1 MSYDAIII
9 GSGLGG
15 LSCGSYLAING
26 RKVLVLEKHSIPG
39 GYASSF
45 KRGDFTF
52 DVGLHMINGVAE
64 GERWYKLFE
73 WCGIADRIEFQK
85 LNYFGRVVFPEHD
98 FRIPCSGLEDIVS
111 TLETHFPHE
120 ATGIRSLFAEMGK
133 IYDDQISFSASEKP
147 LWLKLALFPFLY
159 RSLFPVV
166 K

>member
-26 RKVLVLEKHSIPG
+26 WKVLVLEKHSIPG

-52 DVGLHMINGVAE
+52 DVGLHMINGVAK

-73 WCGIADRIEFQK
+73 W
-85 LNYFGRVVFPEHD
+85 
-98 FRIPCSGLEDIVS
+98 
-111 TLETHFPHE
+111 
-120 ATGIRSLFAEMGK
+120 
-133 IYDDQISFSASEKP
+133 
-147 LWLKLALFPFLY
+147 
-159 RSLFPVV
+159 
-166 K
+166 